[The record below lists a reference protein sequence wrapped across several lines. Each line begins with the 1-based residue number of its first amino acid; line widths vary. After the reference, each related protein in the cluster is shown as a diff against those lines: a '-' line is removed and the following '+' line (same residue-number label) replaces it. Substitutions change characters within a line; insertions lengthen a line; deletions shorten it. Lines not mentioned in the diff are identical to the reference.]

1 MGRSFSVFLFCF
13 AMDPLFHYLNRIPHV
28 LSVQAYVGDTTL
40 VGDAQNTQWIQKV
53 AQCYDDVRT
62 AGFVVDSHSCYRSI
76 SKVVL
81 WDSDP
86 LQLAVHSCSKSGLL
100 WWIVQPMLL
109 PLLPYKRL
117 CVEDTIRLSCEWP
130 AGHLFLCRL
139 SLRIR
144 LRCILPS
151 IWILSKDM
159 KLFMVVTLILLA
171 PFPQSSVRARVSLTL
186 SLTFQWD
193 LVLSPTLNWLAMAC
207 MRLRPLP
214 LRLVWLSS
222 EELPLIIKA
231 LGLCAPLLLHFVRV
245 NPLPSRSSSNDSNLS
260 VHPGSGHN
268 WSGRDS
274 PRSSMKFKSDPLAA
288 VVFQD
293 LLWLGLGQLAL
304 ALLHLINGGLKL
316 YVIGLSLQFDF
327 WLWRILSGVYKH
339 MIASSCADLRTE
351 TDPGVRMVCS
361 DICK

>member
-1 MGRSFSVFLFCF
+1 MMSGQ
-13 AMDPLFHYLNRIPHV
+13 PG
-28 LSVQAYVGDTTL
+28 LSSTL
-40 VGDAQNTQWIQKV
+40 TPAI
-53 AQCYDDVRT
+53 
-62 AGFVVDSHSCYRSI
+62 VVSLI
-76 SKVVL
+76 VL

-260 VHPGSGHN
+260 VRPGSGHN

-351 TDPGVRMVCS
+351 QIQVSGWFALTSVSKISSRFLPVGLLRIPLKVCS
-361 DICK
+361 CHGTWPLKTLFGRGKILLAVAWSCPVGIA